1 MNYKFKTKPYKHQLT
16 ALEKSWNKENFA
28 YFMEMGTGKT
38 KVLIDNLAMLYD
50 KGKIDGA
57 LIIAPK
63 GVVKTWYE
71 QELPT
76 HLPNHIE
83 NVTVLWQPNIT
94 KTQREKLESLFEIE
108 TAFHILIMN
117 VESLS
122 TDKGVKFAS
131 KFINS
136 HKTLMAIDESTTI
149 KTPTAKRTKN
159 IIDIGK
165 LAKYRRI
172 MTGSPI
178 TKNPL
183 DLYTQCEF
191 LDPWLLD
198 FSSYYAFR
206 NRYAEM
212 KTMHIHGRS
221 IQVVDKFQN
230 LGELSETVK
239 QFSYRVLKEDCL
251 DLPDKIFI
259 KRHVS
264 LTPDQKKIYEQM
276 KKAAMAM
283 LNGKMTTT
291 MTVLTQL
298 MRLHQIT
305 CGHFIA
311 DDGSTQSVDSNRLNE
326 LMNILEETEGKAIIW
341 ANYQLSVG
349 EIIQRIIKEYGPGS
363 VVHYYGKTLPEQR
376 DYAIDAFQKGKARFF
391 VGTPATGGY
400 GLTPQEDRQ
409 DFIRKFQNDPKCRF
423 LIGTPQTGG
432 YGITLTQ
439 ANTVIY
445 YSNSYDLEKRLQSE
459 DRAHRIGQK
468 KPVTYVDLI
477 AEDTV
482 DEKIVKALRDKIN
495 IASEVMGEELK
506 DWI

>member
-1 MNYKFKTKPYKHQLT
+1 MNYKFKTKPYAHQLK
-16 ALEKSWNKENFA
+16 ALEMSWNKENFA

-38 KVLIDNLAMLYD
+38 KVLIDNIAMLYD
-50 KGKIDGA
+50 KGKINGA

-83 NVTVLWQPNIT
+83 NVTVLWQSNIT
-94 KTQREKLESLFEIE
+94 KTQQEKLETLFEIE
-108 TAFHILIMN
+108 TALHILIMN
-117 VESLS
+117 VEALS
-122 TDKGVKFAS
+122 TEKGVKFAS

-136 HKTLMAIDESTTI
+136 HKAMMAIDESTTI
-149 KTPTAKRTKN
+149 KTPTARRTKN
-159 IIDIGK
+159 IVGIGEH
-165 LAKYRRI
+165 AKYRRI

-198 FSSYYAFR
+198 FTSYYAFR

-212 KTMHIHGRS
+212 KTMHLRGRS
-221 IQVVDKFQN
+221 IQVVSEFKN

-239 QFSYRVLKEDCL
+239 TFSYRVLKEDCL
-251 DLPDKIFI
+251 DLPPKNFI
-259 KRHVS
+259 KRHIQ
-264 LTPDQKKIYEQM
+264 LTPAQQKLYKQM
-276 KKAAMAM
+276 KDQALAI
-283 LNGKMTTT
+283 LNGKVSST

-305 CGHFIA
+305 CGHFTA
-311 DDGSTQSVDSNRLNE
+311 DDGTEQEVESNRMKE
-326 LMNILEETEGKAIIW
+326 LMSILEETDGKAILW
-341 ANYQLSVG
+341 ANYQ
-349 EIIQRIIKEYGPGS
+349 RDIKSIVDNIVKKYGPGS
-363 VVHYYGKTLPEQR
+363 VV
-376 DYAIDAFQKGKARFF
+376 DY
-391 VGTPATGGY
+391 Y

-409 DFIRKFQNDPKCRF
+409 DNIRKFQNNPECRF
-423 LIGTPQTGG
+423 LVGTPQTGG

-445 YSNSYDLEKRLQSE
+445 YSNGYDLEKRLQSE

-468 KPVTYVDLI
+468 KTVTYIDLI
-477 AEDTV
+477 CEDTV

-506 DWI
+506 EWI

>member
-1 MNYKFKTKPYKHQLT
+1 MNYKFKTKPYAHQLT

-50 KGKIDGA
+50 KGKINGA

-83 NVTVLWQPNIT
+83 NVTVLWQSNIT
-94 KTQREKLESLFEIE
+94 KTQQEKLETLFEIE
-108 TAFHILIMN
+108 SALHILVMN
-117 VESLS
+117 VEALS
-122 TDKGVKFAS
+122 TEKGVKFAS

-136 HKTLMAIDESTTI
+136 HKTMMAIDESTTI
-149 KTPTAKRTKN
+149 KTPTARRTKN
-159 IIDIGK
+159 IIGIGK
-165 LAKYRRI
+165 HAKYKRI

-198 FSSYYAFR
+198 FTSYYAFR

-212 KTMHIHGRS
+212 KTMHLRGRS
-221 IQVVDKFQN
+221 IQVVSEFKN

-251 DLPDKIFI
+251 DLPPKNFI
-259 KRHVS
+259 KRHIT
-264 LTPDQKKIYEQM
+264 LTPAQKKIYEQM
-276 KKAAMAM
+276 KKAAMAV
-283 LNGKMTTT
+283 LNGKVSTT

-305 CGHFIA
+305 CGHFTA
-311 DDGSTQSVDSNRLNE
+311 DDGSEQEVESNRMNE
-326 LMNILEETEGKAIIW
+326 LMSILEDMDGKAIIW
-341 ANYQLSVG
+341 ANYQ
-349 EIIQRIIKEYGPGS
+349 RDIKGIVDNISKKYGPGS
-363 VVHYYGKTLPEQR
+363 VV
-376 DYAIDAFQKGKARFF
+376 DY
-391 VGTPATGGY
+391 Y

-409 DFIRKFQNDPKCRF
+409 DNIRKFQNNPECRF
-423 LIGTPQTGG
+423 LVGTPQTGG

-445 YSNSYDLEKRLQSE
+445 YSNGYDLEKRLQSE

-468 KPVTYVDLI
+468 KTVTYVDLI
-477 AEDTV
+477 CEDTV

>member
-1 MNYKFKTKPYKHQLT
+1 MT

-76 HLPNHIE
+76 HLPDHIE

-94 KTQREKLESLFEIE
+94 KKQQEKLETLYEIG
-108 TAFHILIMN
+108 TALHILVMN
-117 VESLS
+117 VEALS
-122 TDKGVKFAS
+122 TDKGVKFAR
-131 KFINS
+131 KFLAS
-136 HKTLMAIDESTTI
+136 HRSMMAIDESTTI
-149 KTPTAKRTKN
+149 KNPSAKRTKN
-159 IIDIGK
+159 IISLGK
-165 LAKYRRI
+165 HAKYRRI

-183 DLYTQCEF
+183 DLYSQCEF

-198 FSSYYAFR
+198 FASYYAFR

-212 KTMHIHGRS
+212 KTMHIRGRS
-221 IQVVDKFQN
+221 IQVVNAFQN
-230 LGELSETVK
+230 LSELSDK
-239 QFSYRVLKEDCL
+239 IKDFSYRVLKEDCL
-251 DLPDKIFI
+251 DLPPKNFT
-259 KRHVS
+259 KRHVV
-264 LTPDQKKIYEQM
+264 LTHDQRKIYEQM
-276 KKAAMAM
+276 KKAAMAV
-283 LNGKMTTT
+283 LNGKVTTT

-305 CGHFIA
+305 CGHFTA
-311 DDGSTQSVDSNRLNE
+311 DDGTTQLIPNNRITE
-326 LMNILEETEGKAIIW
+326 LMNILEETEGKVIIW
-341 ANYQLSVG
+341 ANYQRDVN
-349 EIIQRIIKEYGPGS
+349 QIIKNITEKYGENS
-363 VVHYYGKTLPEQR
+363 IV
-376 DYAIDAFQKGKARFF
+376 DY
-391 VGTPATGGY
+391 Y

-409 DFIRKFQNDPKCRF
+409 DNIRKFQNGPECRF

-432 YGITLTQ
+432 YGITLTK
-439 ANTVIY
+439 ANTVVY
-445 YSNSYDLEKRLQSE
+445 YSNGYDLEKRLQSE

-468 KPVTYVDLI
+468 KNVTYIDLI

-482 DEKIVKALRDKIN
+482 DEKIVKALKDKIN
-495 IASEVMGEELK
+495 IASEVLGEELK

>member
-1 MNYKFKTKPYKHQLT
+1 MNYKFKTKPYAHQLT

-50 KGKIDGA
+50 KGKVDGA

-76 HLPNHIE
+76 HLPDHVDNT
-83 NVTVLWQPNIT
+83 TVLWQANIT
-94 KTQREKLESLFEIE
+94 KTQREKLESVLQNE
-108 TAFHILIMN
+108 TTLHILIMN
-117 VESLS
+117 VEGLS
-122 TDKGVKFAS
+122 TDKGVNFARKFLS
-131 KFINS
+131 S
-136 HKTLMAIDESTTI
+136 HNTLMAVDESTTI
-149 KTPTAKRTKN
+149 KNPSARRTKN
-159 IIDIGK
+159 IISLGK

-191 LDPWLLD
+191 LDPYLLNH
-198 FSSYYAFR
+198 SSYYSFR

-212 KTMHIHGRS
+212 KTMHIRGRS
-221 IQVVDKFQN
+221 IQVVHAFQN
-230 LGELSETVK
+230 LAELSDKVK
-239 QFSYRVLKEDCL
+239 GFSYRVLKEDCL
-251 DLPDKIFI
+251 DLPPKNFT
-259 KRHVS
+259 KRHIV
-264 LTPDQKKIYEQM
+264 LTHDQRKIYDQM
-276 KKAAMAM
+276 KKAAMAI
-283 LNGKMTTT
+283 LNGKVTST

-305 CGHFIA
+305 CGHFTA
-311 DDGSTQSVDSNRLNE
+311 DDGTTQLIDNNRTKE

-341 ANYQLSVG
+341 ANYQRDVTQ
-349 EIIQRIIKEYGPGS
+349 IINNIVKEYGPGS
-363 VVHYYGKTLPEQR
+363 VV
-376 DYAIDAFQKGKARFF
+376 DYF
-391 VGTPATGGY
+391 
-400 GLTPQEDRQ
+400 GLTPQEERQ
-409 DFIRKFQNDPKCRF
+409 DNIRKFQNDSKCRF
-423 LIGTPQTGG
+423 IVGTPQTGG

-445 YSNSYDLEKRLQSE
+445 FSNGYDLEKRLQSE

-468 KPVTYVDLI
+468 KNVTYIDLI

-482 DEKIVKALRDKIN
+482 DEKIVEALRKKIN
-495 IASEVMGEELK
+495 IASEVLGEELR

>member
-1 MNYKFKTKPYKHQLT
+1 MNYKFKTKPYAHQLT
-16 ALEKSWNKENFA
+16 ALEKSWNKENYA

-50 KGKIDGA
+50 KGKVDSA

-76 HLPNHIE
+76 HLPDHIE
-83 NVTVLWQPNIT
+83 NVSVLWQPNIT
-94 KTQREKLESLFEIE
+94 KTQQEKLDSLFEIDS
-108 TAFHILIMN
+108 ALHILVMN
-117 VESLS
+117 VEALS
-122 TDKGVKFAS
+122 TEKGVKFAT

-149 KTPTAKRTKN
+149 KTPTARRTKN
-159 IIDIGK
+159 IIK
-165 LAKYRRI
+165 LGVNAKYKRI
-172 MTGSPI
+172 MTGSPV

-206 NRYAEM
+206 NRYALM
-212 KTMHIHGRS
+212 KTMHISGRS

-230 LGELSETVK
+230 LGELSDTVK

-251 DLPDKIFI
+251 DLPPKNFI
-259 KRHVS
+259 KRHIT
-264 LTPDQKKIYEQM
+264 LTPDQKKVYEQM
-276 KKAAMAM
+276 KKHAIAM
-283 LNGKMTTT
+283 LNKKVTTT
-291 MTVLTQL
+291 VSVLTQL

-305 CGHFIA
+305 CGYVTA
-311 DDGSTQSVDSNRLNE
+311 DDGSIQEVESNRMNE
-326 LMNILEETEGKAIIW
+326 LMSILEETEGKVIIW
-341 ANYQLSVG
+341 ANYQFSVKD
-349 EIIQRIIKEYGPGS
+349 IIQKITKKF
-363 VVHYYGKTLPEQR
+363 GKQSYV
-376 DYAIDAFQKGKARFF
+376 DY
-391 VGTPATGGY
+391 Y
-400 GLTPQEDRQ
+400 GLTPQEVRQ
-409 DFIRKFQNDPKCRF
+409 ENIKRFQNDPECRF
-423 LIGTPQTGG
+423 IIGTPQTGG

-445 YSNSYDLEKRLQSE
+445 YSNGYDLEKRLQSE

-468 KPVTYVDLI
+468 KAVTYIDII
-477 AEDTV
+477 AEDTI
-482 DEKIVKALRDKIN
+482 DEKIVEALRKKID
-495 IASEVMGEELK
+495 IASEVLGEELK